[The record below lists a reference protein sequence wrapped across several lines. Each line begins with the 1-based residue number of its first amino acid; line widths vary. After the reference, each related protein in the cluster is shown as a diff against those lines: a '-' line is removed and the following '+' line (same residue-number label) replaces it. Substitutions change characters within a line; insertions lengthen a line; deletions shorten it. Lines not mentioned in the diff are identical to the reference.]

1 METKIAATDRPVS
14 VHYINQS
21 EVTGYQN
28 LGNGQCNV
36 WVNSDWKLINTTI
49 GSIELQ
55 ETPEETGAGIVYKTH
70 LTAKHPG
77 HETET
82 PQQIADL
89 SGRRVALKITYKSG
103 KEKIIGANGN
113 GPKLNIRTLSNTS
126 TVLIVETNWSSAAP
140 NLFVAG
146 SVGSGSGGGG
156 I

>member
-14 VHYINQS
+14 IHYINQS

-36 WVNSDWKLINTTI
+36 WLNSDWKLINTTI
-49 GSIELQ
+49 GTIELQ
-55 ETPEETGAGIVYKTH
+55 ETPEETNAGMVYKTQ

-89 SGRRVALKITYKSG
+89 SGRRVMLKVTYKSG
-103 KEKIIGANGN
+103 KEKIIGGGSN

-126 TVLIVETNWSSAAP
+126 TVLIVDCNWSSAAP
-140 NLFVAG
+140 NLFLALQVD
-146 SVGSGSGGGG
+146 SGSGGGG